1 MLNGY
6 RICDADAHAIMSP
19 KMWEDL
25 PEEYARRRPRAV
37 RIIDD
42 EGLGR
47 WNTGWL
53 IEGRMEPHVY
63 GPGSHAANTPGIVME
78 ELGTRSNV
86 DKGHGAIPVGSLD
99 LSDPEARRVSLDKMG
114 IDVQFLMPST
124 LYANITEEPSYEA
137 ALYRSYNR
145 YMGKQCRSHGERLKW
160 AGLLPMRDAGQA
172 CEAIDEMQ
180 KLGAS
185 AAVVYGT
192 VGNRMLSHSSFTPVW
207 DAFARANLPL
217 CVHMGSS
224 YAALTELC
232 ENILD
237 SNMISKALPA
247 NLAFVAL
254 IGHGMLDRYPDLK
267 IGFLEFG
274 AEWIFYMSGRLKHY
288 AALNRRRMPNSK
300 GILQKD
306 VDDYF
311 KSGRIFVAAEADDAM
326 LVQEMALLGE
336 DQILFSSDFPHDEG
350 RGDAMREVLD
360 RHDISAGQKRKIL
373 CDNTLRFFG
382 PL

>member
-6 RICDADAHAIMSP
+6 RVCDADAHAIMSP
-19 KMWEDL
+19 AMWQDL
-25 PEEYARRRPRAV
+25 PEEFARRRPRAV

-42 EGLGR
+42 KDLGR

-53 IEGRMEPHVY
+53 IEGRIEPHVF

-86 DKGHGAIPVGSLD
+86 DKTHGAIPVGCLD
-99 LSDPEARRVSLDKMG
+99 MSKPAERIAMLDKSG
-114 IDVQFLMPST
+114 IDMQFLMPST
-124 LYANITEEPSYEA
+124 LYANITDEPAYEA
-137 ALYRSYNR
+137 ALYRTYNR
-145 YMGKQCRSHGERLKW
+145 YMGKQCREHTERIKW
-160 AGLLPMRDAGQA
+160 AGLLPLRDARQA
-172 CEAIDEMQ
+172 CEALEEIQ
-180 KLGAS
+180 KLGAA

-192 VGNRMLSHSSFTPVW
+192 VGSRMLSHSSFTPVW
-207 DAFARANLPL
+207 DEFARSGLPL

-224 YAALTELC
+224 YMPLTDLC

-247 NLAFVAL
+247 NLAFVA
-254 IGHGMLDRYPDLK
+254 IVGHGMLDRYPNLK
-267 IGFLEFG
+267 VGFLEFG

-288 AALNRRRMPNSK
+288 AVVNKRRMPSSK
-300 GILQKD
+300 GLLQRD
-306 VDDYF
+306 VEDYF

-326 LVQEMALLGE
+326 MTQEMALLGE

-350 RGDAMREVLD
+350 RGEAMTEILERKDLT
-360 RHDISAGQKRKIL
+360 AAQKRKIL
-373 CDNTLRFFG
+373 CDNTLRFFAKV
-382 PL
+382 